1 MKVLVEFIGYA
12 VRKIG
17 REWLWVEL
25 AEGGTLHDVVSRFAS
40 TLDASAVESLK
51 AALST
56 GELRIAVN
64 GRLVD
69 SLGLK
74 LSDGD
79 KILVFPIA
87 AGG

>member
-1 MKVLVEFIGYA
+1 MRVLVEFIGYA

-25 AEGGTLHDVVSRFAS
+25 AEGETLQDVFSRLAS
-40 TLDASAVESLK
+40 TLDASVVESLK
-51 AALST
+51 EALSRE
-56 GELRIAVN
+56 ELRIAVN
-64 GRLVD
+64 GKIVD
-69 SLGLK
+69 SLDLK
-74 LSDGD
+74 LSNGD

>member
-1 MKVLVEFIGYA
+1 MKVLVEFIDYA

-25 AEGGTLHDVVSRFAS
+25 AEGETLHDVLSRLAS
-40 TLDASAVESLK
+40 TLDAGTVESLK
-51 AALST
+51 AALSR

-64 GRLVD
+64 GRIVD
-69 SLGLK
+69 SLGSK
-74 LSDGD
+74 LSNGD